1 MNRPHPRGVRG
12 FSLLE
17 LMIVVAVIGILAAI
31 ALPSYGD
38 YVLRSNRTVGKT
50 VIMRVVGQQESY
62 FSDRKQYAT
71 TLPILSSAD
80 YGNATTVYVKRDGA
94 VQAANT
100 ADTIYAITL
109 TGASATAYS
118 VQATPVNAQT
128 KDTKCG
134 TLTYSSAGTRTASG
148 SATDCWLR

>member
-1 MNRPHPRGVRG
+1 MNFPHPRAARG

-17 LMIVVAVIGILAAI
+17 LMIAVAIIGILAAI
-31 ALPSYGD
+31 ALPSYDG
-38 YVLRSNRTVGKT
+38 YVLRSNRAVAKT
-50 VIMRVVGQQESY
+50 VIMRIVGQQESY

-71 TLPILSSAD
+71 TLPTLSAD
-80 YGNATTVYVKRDGA
+80 YGAATTVYVKRDSS

-100 ADTIYAITL
+100 ADTIYAVTL
-109 TGASATAYS
+109 TAASATAYS

-134 TLTYSSAGTRTASG
+134 TLTYSSAGARTASG
-148 SATDCWLR
+148 SATDCWIR